1 MPARRDRYGRAM
13 RPVVDADTGN
23 TVWLP
28 AQRTERQ
35 WARDRGLSLRRGG
48 TTLTAAQ
55 RHDWLS
61 IRSTGYTRSQ
71 IRTLH
76 KMAVRSFERK
86 TGAEPTQADV
96 WDEVTDIKVIRYSG
110 DTLRYEASLPP
121 QYIVHGRIRRETNM
135 FWYH

>member
-13 RPVVDADTGN
+13 RPVHDADSGK

-55 RHDWLS
+55 QRDLRS

-76 KMAVRSFERK
+76 KMAIRAFERK
-86 TGAEPTQADV
+86 IGAEPTQADV
-96 WDEVTDIKVIRYSG
+96 WDEVTDIKVIRYTSE
-110 DTLRYEASLPP
+110 TLRYEGGLPP
-121 QYIVHGRIRRETNM
+121 HYIEHGRVRRETNM